1 MSSSKTD
8 ILVVGGGLA
17 GCATAYYLAR
27 AGAGVT
33 LIERED
39 LGLQASGANA
49 GSFHAQIP
57 HITFLEEG
65 DTWARNFAPVVE
77 MLIEGIKLWQGLE
90 AELGA
95 DLEVRVGGGLLIAD
109 QPEQMRDIERRMAL
123 ERAHGLEIH
132 ALTREELL
140 NLAPY
145 ASTRAVGGCYCPIEG
160 KANPL
165 KATAAFAMRAQETGA
180 IFHRY
185 TELHAL
191 EAVAGGF
198 LATTSAGTIQA
209 RRVVNCAG
217 ASGGKIAAMLGID
230 VAVQGFPI
238 QVNVT
243 APVAPIIKHLV
254 YAAGHRLSLK
264 QTANGTLLIGGGW
277 PARLNGVPGHPVV
290 DLHSMIEN
298 LKTAKLVVPAVGG
311 AQLVRTWAAIVN
323 GTADWKPIIG
333 EAPRHKGFYF
343 NFFPWTGFT
352 AGPISALTVAELV
365 LGRRPSID
373 IARYSSLRAA
383 A

>member
-8 ILVVGGGLA
+8 ILIVGGGLA
-17 GCATAYYLAR
+17 GCATAYYLAK

-33 LIERED
+33 LIERDE
-39 LGLQASGANA
+39 LNMQASGANA

-57 HITFLEEG
+57 HITYLEEG
-65 DTWARNFAPVVE
+65 EAWARNFAPVVE
-77 MLIEGIKLWQGLE
+77 MLIAGIDLWRGLE

-95 DLEVRVGGGLLIAD
+95 DLEVRVGGGVLIAD
-109 QPEQMRDIERRMAL
+109 QPEQMRDIERRMKL
-123 ERAHGLEIH
+123 ERTHGLEIH
-132 ALTREELL
+132 GLTREELL
-140 NLAPY
+140 SVAPY
-145 ASTRAVGGCYCPIEG
+145 ASGRAVGGCFCPIEG

-165 KATAAFAMRAQETGA
+165 KATVAFAKRAQEAGA
-180 IFHRY
+180 VFHRH
-185 TELHAL
+185 TELRGL
-191 EAVAGGF
+191 EASSTGF
-198 LATTSAGTIQA
+198 IATTSSGLIQA

-217 ASGGKIAAMLGID
+217 ASGGKVAAMLGIE

-277 PARLNGVPGHPVV
+277 PARLHRDTGYPIV

-298 LKTAKLVVPAVGG
+298 LKTAKLVVPAVAG
-311 AQLVRTWAAIVN
+311 AHLVRTWAAIVN

-333 EAPRHKGFYF
+333 EVSKYKGFYF

-352 AGPISALTVAELV
+352 AGPISALTTAELV

-373 IARYSSLRAA
+373 IARYSSLQQAA
-383 A
+383 

>member
-8 ILVVGGGLA
+8 ILIVGGGLA

-27 AGAGVT
+27 AGAEVT
-33 LIERED
+33 VIERED
-39 LGLQASGANA
+39 LNMQASGANA

-65 DTWARNFAPVVE
+65 EAWARNFAPVVE
-77 MLIEGIKLWQGLE
+77 MLIAGIGLWRGLE

-95 DLEVRVGGGLLIAD
+95 DLEVRVGGGVLIAD
-109 QPEQMRDIERRMAL
+109 RPEQMRDIERRMSL
-123 ERAHGLEIH
+123 ERAYGLEIH
-132 ALTREELL
+132 GLTRDELL
-140 NLAPY
+140 SLAPY
-145 ASTRAVGGCYCPIEG
+145 ASGHAVGGCFCPIEG

-165 KATAAFAMRAQETGA
+165 KATAAFAKRAQEAGA
-180 IFHRY
+180 MFHRY
-185 TELHAL
+185 TELRTL
-191 EAVAGGF
+191 EAVNGGF
-198 LATTSAGTIQA
+198 GAVTSAGMIQA

-217 ASGGKIAAMLGID
+217 ASGGKVAAMLGID
-230 VAVQGFPI
+230 VAIQGFPI

-277 PARLNGVPGHPVV
+277 PARLDGRTGRPVV
-290 DLHSMIEN
+290 DPHSMIEN
-298 LKTAKLVVPAVGG
+298 LKTARLVVPAVGG
-311 AQLVRTWAAIVN
+311 AHLVRTWAAIVN

-333 EAPRHKGFYF
+333 EAPKHKGFYF

-373 IARYSSLRAA
+373 IARYSSLREAA
-383 A
+383 